1 MKTKID
7 IVLGFL
13 GSGKTNF
20 INSMLKTNEFRNEKI
35 IIVQDEFGQTNI
47 SDKFLNS
54 SEDIK
59 IINIKNN
66 SNKEINETY
75 IKNVL
80 KQYSPDRILIEV
92 NGMNNSSTIV
102 DIFENKYIKKS
113 CKIDDIVTIIDTK
126 QFFIFLKNLKY
137 LLSNQIFN
145 SSTIVLNNINKLNEK
160 EFLSIQKE
168 IKKINETANIIE
180 HVPSLNIKEIFQN
193 EFREIDSKHD
203 FSMIK
208 ALLYMS
214 LLILLFTCLAS
225 FSMFDVSIY
234 NEYLVK
240 FQKFYTVFISILIQG
255 LPFILVGSFVAS
267 VIQIY
272 ISKDAFIKIFSKNI
286 FLSCTIA
293 AFAGLF
299 FPICDC
305 GTIPVVKGLMKK
317 KIPIGAGITF
327 MLAAPIVNPI
337 AILSTIYAF
346 QGMKSVVTSRIAA
359 GIIIAISVGL
369 IMHFF
374 TKKDEE
380 ILNDSTDLISCN
392 CGCCNHENNHSESK
406 FEKIKSV
413 FIHTGEEFFNTG
425 KFMIIGTFLS
435 SIFQNVAL
443 LNNNM
448 YLPNDNKSSLIFMI
462 LLSFLL
468 SVCSTSDAFVAKGF
482 LKQFSINSVMGFL
495 VVGPMLDIKN
505 TIMLL
510 GNFKKKFVLKLIF
523 FILIMSFV
531 VLINLKLN

>member
-20 INSMLKTNEFRNEKI
+20 IKSMLKTNEFRNEKI
-35 IIVQDEFGQTNI
+35 IIIQDEFGQTDI
-47 SDKFLNS
+47 QDKFLNS
-54 SEDIK
+54 SEDTK

-80 KQYSPDRILIEV
+80 TQYSPDRILIEV

-102 DIFENKYIKKS
+102 DIFENKYIKKL

-126 QFFIFLKNLKY
+126 QFFIFLKNLRY
-137 LLSNQIFN
+137 LLSDQIFN
-145 SSTIVLNNINKLNEK
+145 SSTIVLNNINKLSRK

-180 HVPSLNIKEIFQN
+180 HVPSLNIKEIFQD

-214 LLILLFTCLAS
+214 LLILLFTCLVS

-286 FLSCTIA
+286 FLSCIIA

-392 CGCCNHENNHSESK
+392 CGFCNHERLPQESN

-435 SIFQNVAL
+435 SIFQNVSS

-505 TIMLL
+505 AIMLL

-523 FILIMSFV
+523 FILIVSFV

>member
-35 IIVQDEFGQTNI
+35 IIIQDEFGQANI
-47 SDKFLNS
+47 QDKFLNS
-54 SEDIK
+54 SEDTK

-66 SNKEINETY
+66 SNKEVNETY

-80 KQYSPDRILIEV
+80 TQYSPDRILIEV
-92 NGMNNSSTIV
+92 NGMNNSSTII

-180 HVPSLNIKEIFQN
+180 HVPSLNIKEIFQD

-214 LLILLFTCLAS
+214 LLILLFTCLVS

-272 ISKDAFIKIFSKNI
+272 ISKDTFIKIFSKNI
-286 FLSCTIA
+286 FLSCIIA

-374 TKKDEE
+374 TKKDAE

-392 CGCCNHENNHSESK
+392 CGFCDHEYNPPESN
-406 FEKIKSV
+406 FEKIKLV
-413 FIHTGEEFFNTG
+413 FIHTEEEFFNTG

-435 SIFQNVAL
+435 SIFQNVAS

-468 SVCSTSDAFVAKGF
+468 SVCSTSDSFVAKGF
-482 LKQFSINSVMGFL
+482 LKQFSINPVMGFL

-523 FILIMSFV
+523 FILIVSFV